1 MLSLKGRD
9 NMDHIDKLKSL
20 NDICILTFDT
30 NTAATS
36 LFLHD
41 GVCAGVQGSTAMQVT
56 MKSPLGYCT
65 LILTLLLSCSVQA
78 EKKQKVVSSQGTD
91 CTQIKT
97 QSPNAPSGVYVIQPA
112 GVKYHFKVYC
122 EMNSDGGWTV
132 FQRRSGGSVSFKRK
146 WAKYKNGFGNFTQDH
161 WLGLKKVFA
170 VTKSKSKKWIL
181 RVDLWDHEG
190 GTAFAEYKDFRLGN
204 EKTAFKLHVGKYSG
218 NAGDAIRGAYRG
230 IDQNGFG
237 FSTIDRDNDGCSPC
251 IFGDIATNEC
261 VFDAGGGWWYSQC
274 GSAGLNGDWHPSGEH
289 IGWASGLHWLT
300 WKPPAPYSAKA
311 TRMMIKST

>member
-1 MLSLKGRD
+1 
-9 NMDHIDKLKSL
+9 
-20 NDICILTFDT
+20 
-30 NTAATS
+30 
-36 LFLHD
+36 
-41 GVCAGVQGSTAMQVT
+41 MQVT

-78 EKKQKVVSSQGTD
+78 ELVVPISSSLWARGRVHPGQEIVVSSQGTD

-146 WAKYKNGFGNFTQDH
+146 WAKYKNGFGNITQDH

-218 NAGDAIRGAYRG
+218 NAGTEALLA
-230 IDQNGFG
+230 
-237 FSTIDRDNDGCSPC
+237 SP
-251 IFGDIATNEC
+251 
-261 VFDAGGGWWYSQC
+261 VYH
-274 GSAGLNGDWHPSGEH
+274 L
-289 IGWASGLHWLT
+289 
-300 WKPPAPYSAKA
+300 
-311 TRMMIKST
+311 